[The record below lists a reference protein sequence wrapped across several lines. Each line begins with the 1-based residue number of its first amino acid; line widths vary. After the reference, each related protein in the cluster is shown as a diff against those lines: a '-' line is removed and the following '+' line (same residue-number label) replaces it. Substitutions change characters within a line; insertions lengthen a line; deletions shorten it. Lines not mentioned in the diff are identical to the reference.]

1 MFLPLKWPATAG
13 EGWFQMDD
21 FEVTVLSDLA
31 ALKSQMASLIG
42 LGQPGRLT
50 MLEQRMEQHEVYLQR
65 MKGLVAAF
73 IVLLAVAHIAIDYFK
88 H

>member
-1 MFLPLKWPATAG
+1 
-13 EGWFQMDD
+13 MDD
-21 FEVTVLSDLA
+21 FEATVLSDLS

-65 MKGLVAAF
+65 MKGWVAAF
-73 IVLLAVAHIAIDYFK
+73 VALLTVAHIAFDYLK

>member
-1 MFLPLKWPATAG
+1 MLRQGG

-21 FEVTVLSDLA
+21 FEVAVLSDLA

-50 MLEQRMEQHEVYLQR
+50 IIEQRMEQHEVYLQR
-65 MKGLVAAF
+65 MKGWVAAF
-73 IVLLAVAHIAIDYFK
+73 IVLLTVAHIAIDYFK

>member
-1 MFLPLKWPATAG
+1 MANRTS
-13 EGWFQMDD
+13 EGWIQMDE

-65 MKGLVAAF
+65 MKGWVAAF
-73 IVLLAVAHIAIDYFK
+73 VVVLTLAHIAIDYFK

>member
-1 MFLPLKWPATAG
+1 M
-13 EGWFQMDD
+13 ED
-21 FEVTVLSDLA
+21 FEITVLSDLS

-50 MLEQRMEQHEVYLQR
+50 MLEQRMEQHEIYLQR
-65 MKGLVAAF
+65 MKGWVAAF
-73 IVLLAVAHIAIDYFK
+73 VVLLTMAHIAIDYLK

>member
-1 MFLPLKWPATAG
+1 MANRTN
-13 EGWFQMDD
+13 EGWIQMDE
-21 FEVTVLSDLA
+21 FEVTVLSDLS

-65 MKGLVAAF
+65 MKGWVAAF
-73 IVLLAVAHIAIDYFK
+73 FVALTLAHIAIDYFK

>member
-1 MFLPLKWPATAG
+1 
-13 EGWFQMDD
+13 MDD

-65 MKGLVAAF
+65 MKGWVAAF
-73 IVLLAVAHIAIDYFK
+73 FVALTLAHSPWITSSNNEKVIAGCVTRSNSL
-88 H
+88 

>member
-1 MFLPLKWPATAG
+1 
-13 EGWFQMDD
+13 MDD
-21 FEVTVLSDLA
+21 FEVTVLSDLS

-65 MKGLVAAF
+65 MKGWVAAF
-73 IVLLAVAHIAIDYFK
+73 VVLLTVAHIAFDYFK

>member
-1 MFLPLKWPATAG
+1 
-13 EGWFQMDD
+13 MDE

-31 ALKSQMASLIG
+31 ALKSQMGSLIG

-50 MLEQRMEQHEVYLQR
+50 MLEQRMEQHEIYLQR
-65 MKGLVAAF
+65 MKGWVAAF
-73 IVLLAVAHIAIDYFK
+73 FVVLTLAHVAIDYFK

>member
-1 MFLPLKWPATAG
+1 
-13 EGWFQMDD
+13 MDD

-50 MLEQRMEQHEVYLQR
+50 MMEQRIEQQEFYLQK
-65 MKGLVAAF
+65 MKGLVGALFVILTIAQ
-73 IVLLAVAHIAIDYFK
+73 IAVDYFK

>member
-1 MFLPLKWPATAG
+1 M
-13 EGWFQMDD
+13 ED

-65 MKGLVAAF
+65 IKGWVAAF
-73 IVLLAVAHIAIDYFK
+73 IVLLTVAHIAIDYFR

>member
-1 MFLPLKWPATAG
+1 MANRSN

-31 ALKSQMASLIG
+31 ALKSQMGSLIG

-65 MKGLVAAF
+65 MKGWVAAF
-73 IVLLAVAHIAIDYFK
+73 FVALTLAHIAIDYIK

>member
-1 MFLPLKWPATAG
+1 
-13 EGWFQMDD
+13 MDD
-21 FEVTVLSDLA
+21 FEITVLSDLA

-50 MLEQRMEQHEVYLQR
+50 MLEQRMEQHELYLQR
-65 MKGLVAAF
+65 MKGLVGAF
-73 IVLLAVAHIAIDYFK
+73 FVFLTIAQIAVDYFK

>member
-1 MFLPLKWPATAG
+1 
-13 EGWFQMDD
+13 MDR
-21 FEVTVLSDLA
+21 FELTVLSDLA

-65 MKGLVAAF
+65 MKGWVAAF
-73 IVLLAVAHIAIDYFK
+73 VVGLTLAHIAIDYLR

>member
-1 MFLPLKWPATAG
+1 MAKRTS
-13 EGWFQMDD
+13 EGWIQMDE

-50 MLEQRMEQHEVYLQR
+50 MLEQRLEQHEVYLQR
-65 MKGLVAAF
+65 MKGWVAAF
-73 IVLLAVAHIAIDYFK
+73 VVVLTLAHIAIDYFR

>member
-1 MFLPLKWPATAG
+1 
-13 EGWFQMDD
+13 MDE

-50 MLEQRMEQHEVYLQR
+50 MMEQRMEQHEVYLQR
-65 MKGLVAAF
+65 MKGWVAAF
-73 IVLLAVAHIAIDYFK
+73 VVVLTLAHIAIDYFK

>member
-1 MFLPLKWPATAG
+1 
-13 EGWFQMDD
+13 MDD
-21 FEVTVLSDLA
+21 FEVTVLSDLS

-42 LGQPGRLT
+42 LGQPGRLA

-73 IVLLAVAHIAIDYFK
+73 FVALTVAHIAIDYFK

>member
-1 MFLPLKWPATAG
+1 MANRTN
-13 EGWFQMDD
+13 EGWIQMDE

-50 MLEQRMEQHEVYLQR
+50 MLEQRMEQHEIYLQR
-65 MKGLVAAF
+65 MKGWVAAF
-73 IVLLAVAHIAIDYFK
+73 FVVLTLAHIAIDYVK

>member
-1 MFLPLKWPATAG
+1 
-13 EGWFQMDD
+13 MDD
-21 FEVTVLSDLA
+21 FEITVLSDLS

-50 MLEQRMEQHEVYLQR
+50 MLEQRMEQHEIYLQR
-65 MKGLVAAF
+65 MKGWVAALV
-73 IVLLAVAHIAIDYFK
+73 VLLTMAHIAIDYLK

>member
-1 MFLPLKWPATAG
+1 
-13 EGWFQMDD
+13 MDE

-65 MKGLVAAF
+65 MKGWVAAF
-73 IVLLAVAHIAIDYFK
+73 FVVLTLAHIAIDYFK

>member
-1 MFLPLKWPATAG
+1 M
-13 EGWFQMDD
+13 ED

-50 MLEQRMEQHEVYLQR
+50 MLEQRMEQHEIYLQR
-65 MKGLVAAF
+65 IKGWVAAF
-73 IVLLAVAHIAIDYFK
+73 IILLTVAHITIDYFR

>member
-1 MFLPLKWPATAG
+1 MANRSS
-13 EGWFQMDD
+13 EGWIQMDD

-65 MKGLVAAF
+65 MKGWVAAF
-73 IVLLAVAHIAIDYFK
+73 FVVLTLAHIAIDYFK

>member
-1 MFLPLKWPATAG
+1 
-13 EGWFQMDD
+13 MDD
-21 FEVTVLSDLA
+21 FEVTVLSDLS

-65 MKGLVAAF
+65 MKGWVAAF
-73 IVLLAVAHIAIDYFK
+73 FVLLTVAHIAFDYFK

>member
-1 MFLPLKWPATAG
+1 
-13 EGWFQMDD
+13 MDD
-21 FEVTVLSDLA
+21 FEITVLSDLA

-50 MLEQRMEQHEVYLQR
+50 MLEQRMEQHELYLQR
-65 MKGLVAAF
+65 MKGLVGVF
-73 IVLLAVAHIAIDYFK
+73 FVLLTIAQIAVDYIK

>member
-1 MFLPLKWPATAG
+1 
-13 EGWFQMDD
+13 MDE

-50 MLEQRMEQHEVYLQR
+50 MLEQRMEQHEIYLQR
-65 MKGLVAAF
+65 MKGWVAAF
-73 IVLLAVAHIAIDYFK
+73 VVALTLAHIAIDYFK